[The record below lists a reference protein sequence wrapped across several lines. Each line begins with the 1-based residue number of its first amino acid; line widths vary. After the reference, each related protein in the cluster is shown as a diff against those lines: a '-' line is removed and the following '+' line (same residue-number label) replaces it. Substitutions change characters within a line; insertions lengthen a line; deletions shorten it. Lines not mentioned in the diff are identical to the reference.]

1 MRHKLIQ
8 IYKGDQFI
16 SSISKPN
23 KKKVIVF
30 DLDETIGSFADLEIL
45 WNSLSEFDFFKQS
58 QDSFNMLLDLY
69 PEFLRYGI
77 LNILDFLHYKKT
89 KGHCYKLYIY
99 TNNKFPRA
107 WTSMIIRY
115 LEQKQNVSGLFDQLI
130 CAFKINNVVIEPNRT
145 STAKTHT
152 DLIRC
157 SLLPK
162 TSEICFIDDKYFE
175 GMDSGRVYYIQPKPY
190 FHMMLTSAIISR
202 FCKSKLADSSDN
214 EVLQK
219 YLYGKFD
226 IINKTAKSDDEIA
239 TDRTVSQKI
248 MFHIQEFFHL
258 TTGCNK
264 TQKLR
269 KYSIGKFTR
278 KRTRPT
284 SLARA
289 RTP

>member
-16 SSISKPN
+16 SSGIKPS

-30 DLDETIGSFADLEIL
+30 DLDETIGSFTDLEIL
-45 WNSLSEFDFFKQS
+45 WNSLGEFDFFKQD
-58 QDSFNMLLDLY
+58 QDSFNALLDLY

-77 LNILDFLHYKKT
+77 LNILDFLHYKKK
-89 KGHCYKLYIY
+89 KGHCYKLFIY
-99 TNNKFPRA
+99 TNNKFPRV

-115 LEQKQNVSGLFDQLI
+115 LEQKQDLPGLFDQLI
-130 CAFKINNVVIEPNRT
+130 CAFRVNDVILEPSRT
-145 STAKTHT
+145 SSSKTHS

-175 GMDSGRVYYIQPKPY
+175 GMDVGRVYYIQPKPY
-190 FHMMLTSAIISR
+190 FHAMLTCDIISR
-202 FCKSKLADSSDN
+202 VCKSKLISGLNDD
-214 EVLQK
+214 VLRK
-219 YLYGKFD
+219 CLLDAF
-226 IINKTAKSDDEIA
+226 IVVNKTAKSSDEIT
-239 TDRTVSQKI
+239 TDKMVSQKI

-258 TTGCNK
+258 TTCHNR

-284 SLARA
+284 STVRV

>member
-8 IYKGDQFI
+8 IYKGDQFL

-45 WNSLSEFDFFKQS
+45 WNSLGELDFFKKN
-58 QDSFNMLLDLY
+58 QDSFNQLLDLY

-89 KGHCYKLYIY
+89 KGHCYKLFIY
-99 TNNKFPRA
+99 TNNKFPRI

-115 LEQKQNVSGLFDQLI
+115 LEQKHSTSGLFDQLI
-130 CAFKINNVVIEPNRT
+130 CAFKINDVIIEPNRT
-145 STAKTHT
+145 STAKTHS

-190 FHMMLTSAIISR
+190 FHMMLTSDIISR
-202 FCKSKLADSSDN
+202 ICKSKLASSFDN
-214 EVLQK
+214 EVLKK
-219 YLYGKFD
+219 YLSDKFSVV
-226 IINKTAKSDDEIA
+226 NTTAKSADEIA
-239 TDRTVSQKI
+239 IDRTVSQKI

-258 TTGCNK
+258 TTVSNK

-278 KRTRPT
+278 RRTRPT
-284 SLARA
+284 SLARV

>member
-1 MRHKLIQ
+1 MRRKLIQ
-8 IYKGDQFI
+8 IYKGDQFL
-16 SSISKPN
+16 SSVAKPN

-45 WNSLSEFDFFKQS
+45 WNSLGELDFFKQS
-58 QDSFNMLLDLY
+58 QDSFNKLLDMY
-69 PEFLRYGI
+69 PEFLMYGI
-77 LNILDFLHYKKT
+77 LNILDFLHYKKM
-89 KGHCYKLYIY
+89 KGHCYKLFIY

-107 WTSMIIRY
+107 WTSMIINY
-115 LEQKQNVSGLFDQLI
+115 LEQKQNVFGLFDQLI
-130 CAFKINNVVIEPNRT
+130 CAFKINDVIIEPSRT
-145 STAKTHT
+145 SSAKTHS

-190 FHMMLTSAIISR
+190 FHMMLTSDIIYR
-202 FCKSKLADSSDN
+202 FCKSKLASSLDR
-214 EVLQK
+214 EVLGK
-219 YLYGKFD
+219 YLSDKFTV
-226 IINKTAKSDDEIA
+226 INTTAKSADEIA

-258 TTGCNK
+258 TTVCNK

-278 KRTRPT
+278 KR
-284 SLARA
+284 ARSTLPA
-289 RTP
+289 RVRTP